1 MRKMEYKNELFILKQ
16 IVSLISM
23 YVLLKIA
30 PKKTNAFVC
39 HEDSHCAR
47 FVSMT

>member
-1 MRKMEYKNELFILKQ
+1 MEYKNELFILKQ

-30 PKKTNAFVC
+30 PKKLTLLFVMKTHTVHGLC
-39 HEDSHCAR
+39 Q
-47 FVSMT
+47 